1 MFLYQDAEGFLFNSD
16 AHFLY
21 DFISAFKP
29 SGSLLDVGAGCGIVG
44 LLCKRD
50 FPVDVTLIEKQSSQ
64 ASLIEHNARVNA
76 LKVEVICDDFLS
88 HDFGATFDFVVS
100 NPPYYHEGADK
111 SVNPALRT
119 AKSADALP
127 FSQMVVKVNRII
139 KPKGRFIFCYDA
151 KQLPQLLW
159 MLAEA
164 KFTVTDMRFVHGTA
178 AKPAKLVMLC
188 AQKGSRA
195 LCRIH
200 PPLIHFEG
208 EKMREEAQ
216 NVYRKTRTYS
226 IKCKLL

>member
-1 MFLYQDAEGFLFNSD
+1 MFLYQDAGGFLFNSD

-21 DFISAFKP
+21 DFISSFKP
-29 SGSLLDVGAGCGIVG
+29 SGKLLDVGAGCGIVG

-50 FPVDVTLIEKQSSQ
+50 FRVDVTLIEKQPSQ
-64 ASLIEHNARVNA
+64 ASLIEHNARVNT
-76 LKVEVICDDFLS
+76 LDVDIVCDDFLE
-88 HDFGATFDFVVS
+88 HTFDTQFDFVVS

-111 SVNPALRT
+111 SENRALRI

-127 FSQMVVKVNRII
+127 FSQMVAKINRII

-151 KQLPQLLW
+151 KQLPHLMQI
-159 MLAEA
+159 LAEA

-195 LCRIH
+195 LCRVH
-200 PPLIHFEG
+200 PPLIHFEK
-208 EKMREEAQ
+208 EQMREEAQ

-226 IKCKLL
+226 IKCKVL